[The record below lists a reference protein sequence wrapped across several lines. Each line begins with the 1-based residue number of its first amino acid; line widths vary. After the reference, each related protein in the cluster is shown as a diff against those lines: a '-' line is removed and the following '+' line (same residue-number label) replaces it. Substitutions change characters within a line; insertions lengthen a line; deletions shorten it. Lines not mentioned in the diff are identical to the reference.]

1 MNNRGKNRPYMGWRT
16 LVALPAMLACLNA
29 TPSLAQAA
37 PSNTVLSAEPII
49 SSFHHETC
57 NENAECG
64 ISIINVAILAFPMMG
79 SIEPKSPVQINIT
92 ISNSGPHMAR
102 NIPLQ
107 LGLADVYD
115 CDSNRDAE
123 VFSSDV
129 EIRPYRIGEIIG
141 SSTMI
146 EQIDLGQSVTFSFQ
160 CQAV

>member
-1 MNNRGKNRPYMGWRT
+1 MNNREKNRPFMGWRT
-16 LVALPAMLACLNA
+16 LVAMPAMLACLIA
-29 TPSLAQAA
+29 TPSLAQSA
-37 PSNTVLSAEPII
+37 PSNNVLSADPII
-49 SSFHHETC
+49 SSFEHETC

-64 ISIINVAILAFPMMG
+64 MSTINVAILAFPVMG

-107 LGLADVYD
+107 LGLTDVYD

-123 VFSSDV
+123 VISSDV
-129 EIRPYRIGEIIG
+129 QIRPYRIGEIIG

>member
-1 MNNRGKNRPYMGWRT
+1 MNNRERNRPDMGWRT
-16 LVALPAMLACLNA
+16 LVALPAMLAFLNA
-29 TPSLAQAA
+29 APSLAQSS
-37 PSNTVLSAEPII
+37 PSNMVLSADPVI
-49 SSFHHETC
+49 SSFEHETC
-57 NENAECG
+57 NVDAECG
-64 ISIINVAILAFPMMG
+64 ISNINVAVLAFPMMG

-102 NIPLQ
+102 NIPLE
-107 LGLADVYD
+107 LGLNDFYD
-115 CDSNRDAE
+115 CDSNREAE
-123 VFSSDV
+123 VISSGV